1 MKILISSL
9 TFLGLVV
16 AAGIVWITYPTSLES
31 ELRTFRSL
39 PPEAFKMLRDDAIA
53 FARANA
59 SKGITIEAAPPQS
72 SVFELRCRR
81 VPLLLVENGHD
92 LLTLDIFGY
101 ADRRAPGIA
110 KLQDQMTSRLIP
122 EGQPG
127 KPGPISGEPSGLE
140 ALIMKHRDGVDVA
153 QQCH

>member
-1 MKILISSL
+1 MKMLTSSL

-59 SKGITIEAAPPQS
+59 SKGITIEAGPPQS
-72 SVFELRCRR
+72 SVFELRCRKA
-81 VPLLLVENGHD
+81 PLLLVENGHD

-122 EGQPG
+122 KGQPG

-140 ALIMKHRDGVDVA
+140 ALIMNHRDGIDIT